1 MSVNLRLPNITAA
14 NDSGKLQQVQSYL
27 YQLVEQLNKALVYVD
42 GASGNSQLAQRQS
55 GAVST
60 GEKPDPAVTFNS
72 IKNLII
78 KSADIVEAYYD
89 TISARLEGVYV
100 AESDFGSYAEKTSQ
114 QIQGNSASIEQLY
127 SNLQA
132 IITDIE
138 GLEHSVI
145 DVNAHIKSG
154 LLYYDDLGVPVYG
167 LEIGQRTKI
176 DGEEVF
182 NKYARFTSGKLA
194 FYDQNGTEVAY
205 ISDQKLYITHAH
217 ITGTFIEG
225 GFQDT
230 VQGDGSIVT
239 RWVGR

>member
-27 YQLVEQLNKALVYVD
+27 YQLVEQLNRGLGEVEAAGAARAAKAFQA
-42 GASGNSQLAQRQS
+42 GAA
-55 GAVST
+55 
-60 GEKPDPAVTFNS
+60 EKTPEPRATFNA

-89 TISARLEGVYV
+89 AISARLEGVYV

-127 SNLQA
+127 GNLQA

-154 LLYYDDLGVPVYG
+154 LLYYDEAGAPVYG

-217 ITGTFIEG
+217 ITGSFIEG

-239 RWVGR
+239 RWVGS

>member
-1 MSVNLRLPNITAA
+1 MGINIRLPNITAA
-14 NDSGKLQQVQSYL
+14 TEAGKLQQVQSYL
-27 YQLVEQLNKALVYVD
+27 YQLVEQLNRGLGEVEAA
-42 GASGNSQLAQRQS
+42 GAARAAAAIQA
-55 GAVST
+55 GAA
-60 GEKPDPAVTFNS
+60 EKTPEPRATFNA

-127 SNLQA
+127 GNLQA

-145 DVNAHIKSG
+145 DVNAHIRSG

-182 NKYARFTSGKLA
+182 NKFARFTSGKLA

-217 ITGTFIEG
+217 ITGSFIEG

-239 RWVGR
+239 RWVGSN